1 MRNKMSV
8 LVIFAIIFS
17 IPPFIWKNEP
27 FLSYTLMDIVTGL
40 CVTYGIYYY
49 SKINDEKN
57 HKANKIDQVIDV
69 FRTRLITLFSNPIDV
84 ENNKEQYYHTF
95 KYLDNKLKLLEHMSK
110 SFECNDEIKVIS
122 ENLEKIETYITDN
135 INEKNEYFIKD
146 STRKEKVPNL
156 IDNIETQLDNITKKM
171 FSFDSDK

>member
-1 MRNKMSV
+1 MNYD
-8 LVIFAIIFS
+8 
-17 IPPFIWKNEP
+17 N
-27 FLSYTLMDIVTGL
+27 
-40 CVTYGIYYY
+40 TYSGI
-49 SKINDEKN
+49 SKEK
-57 HKANKIDQVIDV
+57 
-69 FRTRLITLFSNPIDV
+69 L
-84 ENNKEQYYHTF
+84 Y